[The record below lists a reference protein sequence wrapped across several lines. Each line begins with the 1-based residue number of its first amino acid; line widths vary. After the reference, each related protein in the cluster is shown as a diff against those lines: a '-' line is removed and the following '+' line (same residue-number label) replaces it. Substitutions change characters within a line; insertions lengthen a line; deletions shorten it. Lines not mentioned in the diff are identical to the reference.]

1 MPTGIGVNEAA
12 LQEAH
17 RAGWM
22 EGHAAAMAERA
33 VAAEEMAAASQ
44 AAARALTDIGDRL
57 RGQVATTVHA
67 LSVAIARH
75 LVEREMSQDPT
86 LLHELVK
93 RALALTPMNGSVTV
107 RMHPDDLA
115 ALTAAGGLKDVPD
128 SGIEIRW
135 LADLD
140 ISRGGCLVDG
150 PHGIVDGRIDRALL
164 DIYEQLSHD

>member
-1 MPTGIGVNEAA
+1 
-12 LQEAH
+12 
-17 RAGWM
+17 
-22 EGHAAAMAERA
+22 
-33 VAAEEMAAASQ
+33 
-44 AAARALTDIGDRL
+44 
-57 RGQVATTVHA
+57 
-67 LSVAIARH
+67 
-75 LVEREMSQDPT
+75 MSQDPT

-128 SGIEIRW
+128 TGIEIRW
-135 LADLD
+135 LADRD